1 MSKSQNKLLFRVII
15 GLVII
20 SITAFLFFN
29 ENGVLKYLSLKSE
42 LNELDLKIKSA
53 EEKLKTLEAE
63 IDSLNSSN
71 AKMERV
77 ARERYHMMLPN
88 ERVLK
93 VEEN

>member
-1 MSKSQNKLLFRVII
+1 MSKPQNKLMVRVII

-53 EEKLKTLEAE
+53 EEKIKTLEAE

>member
-1 MSKSQNKLLFRVII
+1 MSKPQNKLMVRVFI

>member
-1 MSKSQNKLLFRVII
+1 MSKLQSKLVVRII
-15 GLVII
+15 TVLVLIV
-20 SITAFLFFN
+20 ITAFLFFN
-29 ENGVLKYLSLKSE
+29 ENGILKYLALKNE
-42 LNELDLKIKSA
+42 LKELDLKIKSA
-53 EEKLKTLEAE
+53 EERIKTIEAE

-71 AKMERV
+71 VKMERV